1 VTVPYYPVFLDLAAA
16 PCVVVG
22 GGAIAEEKVRGL
34 LAAGARVKVVAPELT
49 PGLAE
54 LANQGRVVHVARG
67 FRRGDLVGACL
78 ALAER
83 LDEVTAHRL
92 WREAREERVPLN
104 VVDEPG
110 WSTFIAPAI
119 VRQGDLTVAISTAG
133 KAPALA
139 VRLKQAIAA
148 LLGPEHGRFLDLA
161 GRSRAA
167 LLAKTPDFTERRER
181 WYRLVDSDALE
192 LLRQGREGEAA
203 DRFETILG
211 VRP

>member
-1 VTVPYYPVFLDLAAA
+1 MAYYPVFLELTAA

-34 LAAGARVKVVAPELT
+34 LAAGARVKVVGPELT
-49 PGLAE
+49 TGLAE
-54 LANQGRVVHVARG
+54 LARQGRIVHLAR
-67 FRRGDLVGACL
+67 RLCRGDLAGARL
-78 ALAER
+78 AIAER
-83 LDEVTAHRL
+83 LDQVTVRRL

-104 VVDEPG
+104 VVDEPR
-110 WSTFIAPAI
+110 WCTFIAPAV
-119 VRQGDLTVAISTAG
+119 VREGDLAIAVSTGG

-148 LLGPEHGRFLDLA
+148 LVGPEHGRFLDLA
-161 GRSRAA
+161 GRSRSA
-167 LLAKTPDFTERRER
+167 LLAKTPDFAERRER

-192 LLRQGREGEAA
+192 LLRQARDGEAA
-203 DRFETILG
+203 ERFETILG

>member
-1 VTVPYYPVFLDLAAA
+1 MAYYPVFLDLAAA

-22 GGAIAEEKVRGL
+22 GGAVAEEKVRGL

-49 PGLAE
+49 AGLSA
-54 LANQGRVVHVARG
+54 LAREGRIVAVPRAS
-67 FRRGDLVGACL
+67 RRGDLAGACL
-78 ALAER
+78 AVAER
-83 LDEVTAHRL
+83 LDEVTVRRL

-104 VVDEPG
+104 VVDEPK
-110 WSTFIAPAI
+110 WSTFIAPAV
-119 VRQGDLTVAISTAG
+119 VREGDLAVAVSTGG

-148 LLGPEHGRFLDLA
+148 LIGPEHGRFLDLA

-167 LLAKTPDFTERRER
+167 LLANTPDFAERKLR

-192 LLRQGREGEAA
+192 LLRQGRDGEAA
-203 DRFETILG
+203 ERFEAILG

>member
-1 VTVPYYPVFLDLAAA
+1 MAYYPVFLDLTAA

-22 GGAIAEEKVRGL
+22 GGTVAEGKVHGL

-54 LANQGRVVHVARG
+54 LASEGRIVAVTRTV
-67 FRRGDLVGACL
+67 RRGDLAGACL
-78 ALAER
+78 AIAER
-83 LDEVTAHRL
+83 LDEETMRRL

-104 VVDEPG
+104 VVDEPR
-110 WSTFIAPAI
+110 WSTFIAPAV
-119 VRQGDLTVAISTAG
+119 VREGDLAVAVSTGG

-139 VRLKQAIAA
+139 VRLKEAIAV
-148 LLGPEHGRFLDLA
+148 LVGQEHGRFLDLA

-167 LLAKTPDFTERRER
+167 LLEKTPDFEERRQR
-181 WYRLVDSDALE
+181 WYRLVDSDALD
-192 LLRQGREGEAA
+192 LLRQGRDGEAVE
-203 DRFETILG
+203 RFETILG